1 MRKKFTIDERNRWA
15 EGIRQEH
22 EHFAALLK
30 DIRAKMT
37 DDSWKAYLE
46 VQVRFHR
53 YSPGNAMM
61 IHAQNPNATRV
72 AGYNDWRKFKRHV
85 RAGEKGLRIFA
96 PCFTKQRNEDDVE
109 ELRLSFFRLAS
120 VFDVSQT
127 EGEPLPDVH
136 EHCITLVGEGHAGLY
151 DALEQTAVAQGLIV
165 TRVELDG
172 GANGSY
178 TPSTGQIEISP
189 TLAVDQAAK
198 TLAHELAHHILRDG
212 DGYTGDTAVDEAEAE
227 STAYMVCRMAGL
239 DVASYT
245 SGYVAVWL
253 QEVKG
258 AGIEAAAGILAESQ
272 GRITKAARTI
282 AGWLGDLGSAD

>member
-1 MRKKFTIDERNRWA
+1 MRGLDHLAIVWA
-15 EGIRQEH
+15 RS
-22 EHFAALLK
+22 
-30 DIRAKMT
+30 R
-37 DDSWKAYLE
+37 S
-46 VQVRFHR
+46 
-53 YSPGNAMM
+53 
-61 IHAQNPNATRV
+61 AQNPNATRV

-85 RAGEKGLRIFA
+85 KAGEKGLRIFA
-96 PCFTKQRNEDDVE
+96 PCFVKQRNEDDVE
-109 ELRLSFFRLAS
+109 ELRLSFFRLVS

-127 EGEPLPDVH
+127 DGEPLPDVH

-151 DALEQTAVAQGLIV
+151 DALEQTAVAQGLTV
-165 TRVELDG
+165 GRVELDG

-178 TPSTGQIEISP
+178 TPSAGQIEISSA
-189 TLAVDQAAK
+189 LAVDQAAK
-198 TLAHELAHHILRDG
+198 TLAHELAHHVLRNG

-258 AGIEAAAGILAESQ
+258 AGIEAVAGILAESQ

-282 AGWLGDLGSAD
+282 AGWLGDLDSD